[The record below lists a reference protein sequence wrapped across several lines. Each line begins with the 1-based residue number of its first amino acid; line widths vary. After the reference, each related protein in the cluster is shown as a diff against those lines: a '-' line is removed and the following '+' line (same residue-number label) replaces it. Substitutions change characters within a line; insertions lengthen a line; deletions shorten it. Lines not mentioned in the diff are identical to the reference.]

1 MRLLEEIINNE
12 IQKIAYNNPNTCNT
26 CKALALFLDSDSLYF
41 DEDEIVVDYFQT
53 R

>member
-12 IQKIAYNNPNTCNT
+12 IQKIAYNNPNTCST
-26 CKALALFLDSDSLYF
+26 CKALALYLDSDNLYF
-41 DEDEIVVDYFQT
+41 DEDEIAIEYFQT

>member
-12 IQKIAYNNPNTCNT
+12 IQKIAYNNPNACNT

-41 DEDEIVVDYFQT
+41 DEDEIAIKYFQT